1 VIVAPRLKER
11 YRTEIAPSLR
21 EEYKLPNAMQVPK
34 LEKIVV
40 NMGVGDANADARNLE
55 MAMTELAAITGQKPA
70 IRKARKSISNFKL
83 RRGQEIGCM
92 VTLRGDRMYEFM
104 DRLLNI
110 ALPRVRDF
118 RGIPRNS
125 FDNQF
130 NYTLGLREQTI
141 FPEINQDAVQRVRG
155 MNITFV
161 VKNAE
166 SKEQSLDLLKQF
178 GVPFRQPAVAAAG

>member
-1 VIVAPRLKER
+1 MSARLKER
-11 YRTEIAPSLR
+11 YRSEIAPALR
-21 EEYKLPNAMQVPK
+21 EEYKLVNAMQVPK

-55 MAMTELAAITGQKPA
+55 MAMQELAIITGQKPA

-92 VTLRGDRMYEFM
+92 VTLRGERMYEFM

-118 RGIPRNS
+118 RGVPRNS

-141 FPEINQDAVQRVRG
+141 FPEINQDAVTRVRG
-155 MNITFV
+155 MNVTFV
-161 VKNAE
+161 FQNSE
-166 SKEQSLDLLKQF
+166 SKEQSFELLRQF
-178 GVPFRQPAVAAAG
+178 GMPFRQPAVAAAG